1 MLLAYAAISLTA
13 RPAFTSAIDL
23 EAKYRSL
30 LAALDETVHAVALLG
45 QGSHS
50 EHVDPSVIF
59 YVIFGLFC
67 IFQLFRASG
76 RSVLYDDY

>member
-30 LAALDETVHAVALLG
+30 LAAHDETVHALSLI
-45 QGSHS
+45 H
-50 EHVDPSVIF
+50 I
-59 YVIFGLFC
+59 
-67 IFQLFRASG
+67 
-76 RSVLYDDY
+76 